1 MTETFSADALDAV
14 QRRLELAATGLLD
27 TPAEDRFDRYTR
39 LAARLTDAPVTL
51 VSLVDRDRQFFK
63 SQLGLPDPWAS
74 LCETPLSHSFC
85 RHVVELRE
93 PLVVED
99 AREHPLVRD
108 NLAIRDLGVVAY
120 LGVPLVT
127 PRGIILGALCAIDGR
142 PRAWSEGQVGAMT
155 DLARALMSEVALRE
169 LSLEALQGLRVL
181 HELEHQ
187 RDDMVHM
194 LVHDLRN
201 PLASMLAGLDMLDA
215 IPGLTEKHRKY
226 VERSRSGGRTL
237 LEMIN
242 EILTVSR
249 SDAGMLKL
257 DLAALSAGQLIDQ
270 AVDGVAHL
278 ASAAAVQVT
287 RTVPRALPQFVG
299 DAAKLNRVL
308 VNLIANA
315 LAHTPRQGQ
324 VEVAV
329 ELRSDGA
336 LGFTVADTGPG
347 IAEADLERIFEK
359 YEQGRSARST
369 RSSGS
374 SSGMGLAFCKAVVE
388 GHGGRI
394 WAENA
399 TAGGA
404 ALRFTLPAASDV
416 S

>member
-1 MTETFSADALDAV
+1 MTETISAGALEAAH
-14 QRRLELAATGLLD
+14 RRLELEATGLLD

-39 LAARLTDAPVTL
+39 LAARLTDAPVAL

-63 SQLGLPDPWAS
+63 SQLGLPEPWAS

-85 RHVVELRE
+85 RHVVDLRE

-108 NLAIRDLGVVAY
+108 NPAIRDLGVVAY

-127 PRGIILGALCAIDGR
+127 PRGAVLGALCAIDER
-142 PRAWSEGQVGAMT
+142 PRAWSEDQVGAMT
-155 DLARALMSEVALRE
+155 DLARAVMAEVALRE
-169 LSLEALQGLRVL
+169 LSMEALQGLRVL

-215 IPGLTEKHRKY
+215 IPGLTEQHRKY

-270 AVDGVAHL
+270 AVDGITHL

-287 RTVPRALPQFVG
+287 RNVPRALPPFAG
-299 DAAKLNRVL
+299 DGAKLNRVL
-308 VNLIANA
+308 VNLMANA
-315 LAHTPRQGQ
+315 LAHTPRQWQ

-329 ELRSDGA
+329 QPCSDGA

-347 IAEADLERIFEK
+347 IAEQDLGRIFEK

-369 RSSGS
+369 R

-399 TAGGA
+399 ATGGA
-404 ALRFTLPAASDV
+404 TLRFALPAAPAGS
-416 S
+416 